1 MPVEAIKPINNTQT
15 ISKPNKTAA
24 KPVEKNKNDQKTL
37 IAVGAGLALVTLGFL
52 GHKYFKGAKKHG
64 GDIIT

>member
-37 IAVGAGLALVTLGFL
+37 KNIQRL
-52 GHKYFKGAKKHG
+52 
-64 GDIIT
+64 IC